1 MLFRFLV
8 RTLLFDRFRFLVIV
22 SEHPEAAM
30 MFIAF

>member
-8 RTLLFDRFRFLVIV
+8 RTLLFDRFLFLLIV
-22 SEHPEAAM
+22 SKRPEAAM